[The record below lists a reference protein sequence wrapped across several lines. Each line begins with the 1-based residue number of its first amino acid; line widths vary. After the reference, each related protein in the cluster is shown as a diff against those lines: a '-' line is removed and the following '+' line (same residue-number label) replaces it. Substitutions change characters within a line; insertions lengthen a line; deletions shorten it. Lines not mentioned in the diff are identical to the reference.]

1 MFQRPPAPVLLYFF
15 IFQYMIVLL
24 VTPEQKKNNGY
35 TYNLP
40 SEVNGWDKRRGSYRL
55 TPNVLVIMV
64 LFPI

>member
-1 MFQRPPAPVLLYFF
+1 MFQRPPAPVLLYFLV
-15 IFQYMIVLL
+15 YIVLL

-64 LFPI
+64 LVPT